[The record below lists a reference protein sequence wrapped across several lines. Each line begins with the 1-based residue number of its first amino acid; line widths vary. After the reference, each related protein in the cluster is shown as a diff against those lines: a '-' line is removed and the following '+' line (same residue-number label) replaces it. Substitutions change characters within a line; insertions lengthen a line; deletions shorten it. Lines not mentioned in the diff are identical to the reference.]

1 MADLAVA
8 LQVGQGAERLLDR
21 HAMIDGVK
29 LVELDPVEPQPLQ
42 ALLADPPQMRGPA
55 VDRPA
60 PRTGT
65 REPALARDHQPWRVG
80 VERLGDQCLADTRP
94 IGIGG
99 VDKGDSFVDV
109 AGRPPYAGAADA
121 HRAQAEPA
129 DSRPTPQGQR
139 HRQMVGS
146 AVVGHDRSY
155 LGMISVTGGHRQTY
169 RSVVNMPV

>member
-60 PRTGT
+60 ARTGT
-65 REPALARDHQPWRVG
+65 REPAFARDDQPRWVG
-80 VERLGDQCLADTRP
+80 VERLGDQGLTDSRP

-99 VDKGDSFVDV
+99 VDEGY
-109 AGRPPYAGAADA
+109 P
-121 HRAQAEPA
+121 
-129 DSRPTPQGQR
+129 
-139 HRQMVGS
+139 
-146 AVVGHDRSY
+146 
-155 LGMISVTGGHRQTY
+155 L
-169 RSVVNMPV
+169 